1 MSKSLRILFVAS
13 EVEGFSKSGGLADV
27 ANALPKALHELGHDV
42 RIVTPL
48 YASIAHQETFA
59 PLPEPLGVPMGSL
72 GEAWCAVRTSPLPGS
87 EVPVYFL
94 EHEQYFGRQG
104 YYDQNG
110 WSYADNAERFSFLS
124 RGALQL
130 CRALHWTPQVFHCH
144 DWHTAL
150 VPYYLKAE
158 AAEFSSAV
166 SVLTLH
172 NAGYQGQFPG
182 GWRQALS
189 IEEEDFHAEA
199 FEDYGNLN
207 LLKGGIAFADR
218 VNAVSPGYAQELLSP
233 PGSHGLHD
241 AIQRKG
247 SAFSG
252 ILNGCDYGEW
262 NPETDSY
269 LPATYS
275 ATQLTGK
282 ATCKAALQVRF
293 QLEARP
299 EVPVFGLVSRL
310 TEQKG
315 FGLLLPALEAVL
327 KWDLQVI
334 AMGSGD
340 AETAAQLAALAE
352 RFPDKMGWWEGYS
365 NPLAHLVEGGSDVF
379 LMPSLYEPCG
389 LNQIYSLR
397 YGTLPLVRAVGGLRD
412 TVKNYNEAT
421 GTGTGFIFQDPT
433 SEALRDTIGWALS
446 TWYDRPQHFRRLVQ
460 QAMQERFPWEESA
473 QAYVALYTSA
483 LADRA

>member
-1 MSKSLRILFVAS
+1 MRILFVAS
-13 EVEGFSKSGGLADV
+13 EVDGFSKSGGLADV
-27 ANALPKALHELGHDV
+27 AKALPKALHELGHDV
-42 RIVTPL
+42 RVVTPL
-48 YASIAHQETFA
+48 YASIANQDTFTR
-59 PLPEPLGVPMGSL
+59 LPEPLGVPMGSL
-72 GEAWCAVRTSPLPGS
+72 GEAWCAIRASTLPDS
-87 EVPVYFL
+87 QVPVYFL
-94 EHEQYFGRQG
+94 EHEQYFGRPG

-110 WSYADNAERFSFLS
+110 WAYADNAERFSFLS

-130 CRALHWTPQVFHCH
+130 CRALHWSPEVLHCH

-150 VPYYLKAE
+150 VPYYLKME
-158 AAEFSSAV
+158 APDLASAI

-182 GWRQALS
+182 GWRQALT
-189 IEEEDFHAEA
+189 IEDEHFQSWA
-199 FEDYGNLN
+199 FEDHGGLN

-241 AIQRKG
+241 AILRKG
-247 SAFSG
+247 TDFSG

-262 NPETDSY
+262 SPEADPF
-269 LPATYS
+269 LPASYS
-275 ATQLTGK
+275 QTQLAGK
-282 ATCKAALQVRF
+282 ATCKAALQVKF

-315 FGLLLPALEAVL
+315 FGLLIPALEAAL
-327 KWDLQVI
+327 QWDLQVV

-340 AETAAQLAALAE
+340 AATAAQLADLAR

-397 YGTLPLVRAVGGLRD
+397 YGTLPLVRAVGGLKD
-412 TVKNYNEAT
+412 TVVNYDEAR
-421 GTGTGFIFQDPT
+421 GSGTGFLFQDPT
-433 SEALRDTIGWALS
+433 PEALRDTIGWALS
-446 TWYDRPQHFRRLVQ
+446 TWYDRPAHFRQLVQ
-460 QAMQERFPWEESA
+460 QAMQQRFPWEESA
-473 QAYVALYTSA
+473 QAYVALYQDA
-483 LADRA
+483 LASKV